1 MTVKGI
7 HAIRLA
13 AEICVI
19 VAAAGAATLALAGP
33 ASAKPF
39 VQESY
44 IEVPQCQPAT
54 AQLCPQIPTA
64 GIGAIM
70 SPTVSFTTNTN
81 HCSDIIAHILVDG
94 REYVSTKVGPG
105 QPDGGHVFRVN
116 PGPHVVGVQAEGV
129 RGGCNTTGTL
139 LAWGGTL
146 HVQAID
152 NGIGVAPVIDV
163 E

>member
-81 HCSDIIAHILVDG
+81 HCSDIIAHVFIDG
-94 REYVSTKVGPG
+94 VEVGSDLLEPG
-105 QPDGGHVFRVN
+105 ETTPEFPLEDLQPHT
-116 PGPHVVGVQAEGV
+116 VGIQAEGIP
-129 RGGCNTTGTL
+129 GGCNTGHVD
-139 LAWGGTL
+139 AWGGTL
-146 HVQAID
+146 HFK
-152 NGIGVAPVIDV
+152 GTLPLS
-163 E
+163 

>member
-1 MTVKGI
+1 MTIKGL
-7 HAIRLA
+7 HAIRPV

-19 VAAAGAATLALAGP
+19 VAAAGAATLVLAGP

-64 GIGAIM
+64 SIGAIM

-81 HCSDIIAHILVDG
+81 HCSDIIAHVFIDG
-94 REYVSTKVGPG
+94 VEVGSDLLEPG
-105 QPDGGHVFRVN
+105 ETTPEFPLEDLQPHRV
-116 PGPHVVGVQAEGV
+116 GIQAEGIP
-129 RGGCNTTGTL
+129 GGCNTGHVD
-139 LAWGGTL
+139 AWGGTL
-146 HVQAID
+146 HFK
-152 NGIGVAPVIDV
+152 GTLPLS
-163 E
+163 

>member
-1 MTVKGI
+1 MAMTVKGI

-81 HCSDIIAHILVDG
+81 HCSDIIAHVFIDG
-94 REYVSTKVGPG
+94 VEVGSDLLEPG
-105 QPDGGHVFRVN
+105 ETTPEFPLEDLQPHT
-116 PGPHVVGVQAEGV
+116 VGIQAEGIP
-129 RGGCNTTGTL
+129 GGCNTGHVD
-139 LAWGGTL
+139 AWGGTL
-146 HVQAID
+146 HFK
-152 NGIGVAPVIDV
+152 GTLPLS
-163 E
+163 

>member
-1 MTVKGI
+1 MAMTVKGI

-81 HCSDIIAHILVDG
+81 HCSDIIAHVFIDG
-94 REYVSTKVGPG
+94 VEVGSDLLEPG
-105 QPDGGHVFRVN
+105 ETTPEFPLEDLQPHT
-116 PGPHVVGVQAEGV
+116 VGIQAEGIP
-129 RGGCNTTGTL
+129 GGCNTGHVD
-139 LAWGGTL
+139 AWGGTL
-146 HVQAID
+146 HFK
-152 NGIGVAPVIDV
+152 G
-163 E
+163 